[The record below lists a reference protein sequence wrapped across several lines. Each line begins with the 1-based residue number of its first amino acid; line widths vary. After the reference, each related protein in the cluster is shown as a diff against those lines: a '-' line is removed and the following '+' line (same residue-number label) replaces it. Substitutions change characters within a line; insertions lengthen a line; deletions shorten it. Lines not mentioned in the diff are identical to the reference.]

1 MNNTTRIIALL
12 AATLATIGCQQQHV
26 DAPAKTASKN
36 YARPLP
42 TGQSPLRRV
51 TDPQR
56 LTAIDRAWNDR
67 DLFLRDAADE
77 SITWFDKPSTLQ
89 WFPSCDIDHSQ
100 ARASV
105 VAFRDLCDTSPSLT
119 AFRSELLRKF
129 DVYESIGCDDDGTV
143 LFTAYCS
150 PTFRASHTQR
160 TGFNTPL
167 YSRPSDLVTHAETGE
182 PLGRRRADGGID
194 PWPSRN
200 EIERTG
206 MLDGTEVVWLEDPL
220 DAYIVHV
227 NGSAK
232 LMMQDGTTMYL
243 GYAGKTDRPYSSLGR
258 ALVERGVLSEGEV
271 SLQAIRRK
279 WKTNPAAVK
288 DSMNEN
294 ESYVFFQ
301 EYDGGSWPA
310 GSLGFPVTSRR
321 SVATDKQ
328 IFPRGGVVLVDTT
341 AARFAGDPDR
351 FSQFMYDQ
359 DTGGAIRA
367 PGRADLYLGAGP
379 MAELLAGRQKN
390 EGHLYYFFLKNSEV
404 AAANE
409 GWHGPSSLASH

>member
-1 MNNTTRIIALL
+1 MTTTTRLIALL
-12 AATLATIGCQQQHV
+12 TCTLITIGCQQPHV
-26 DAPAKTASKN
+26 EAPAKVASKN
-36 YARPLP
+36 YSRPLP
-42 TGQSPLRRV
+42 AGQSPLRRV
-51 TDPQR
+51 MNPQQ
-56 LTAIDRAWNDR
+56 LTAIDRAWADR

-89 WFPSCDIDHSQ
+89 WFPSCDVNHSQ

-105 VAFRDLCDTSPSLT
+105 VAFRDLCDTSTTLES
-119 AFRSELLRKF
+119 FRSELLRKF

-150 PTFRASHTQR
+150 PTFRASRTQR

-167 YSRPSDLVTHAETGE
+167 HGRPDDLVTHPKTGE

-194 PWPSRN
+194 SWPSRM
-200 EIERTG
+200 EIERSG
-206 MLDGTEVVWLEDPL
+206 LLDGTEVVWLEDPL

-243 GYAGKTDRPYSSLGR
+243 GYAGKTDRPYASLGR

-279 WKTNPAAVK
+279 WKTNPTAVK
-288 DSMNEN
+288 ESMSEN

-351 FSQFMYDQ
+351 FSQFMFDQ
-359 DTGGAIRA
+359 DTGGAIRTA
-367 PGRADLYLGAGP
+367 GRADIYLGVGHR
-379 MAELLAGRQKN
+379 AELLSGATKSSGQM
-390 EGHLYYFFLKNSEV
+390 YYLFLK
-404 AAANE
+404 
-409 GWHGPSSLASH
+409 